1 MMSVDAIVME
11 RYVKKQKE
19 GLEKLNFTK
28 ECIVMAAISLDF
40 VCGMIAAAAIKK
52 KKKKKKNTKK
62 KKSKMANGGFPRSEG
77 KQGEFL
83 LIVSNDDCIIK

>member
-28 ECIVMAAISLDF
+28 ECIVMAAISLDVGF
-40 VCGMIAAAAIKK
+40 CMRNDCRGCY

-62 KKSKMANGGFPRSEG
+62 KQDGGRRISSLRRKTG
-77 KQGEFL
+77 
-83 LIVSNDDCIIK
+83 